1 MYFLIDTLPT
11 YWYTLNMRMG
21 RPPKLPS
28 EVRSSVIPVR
38 LTRAE
43 WRELQKRARQSGI
56 PVSEY
61 IRKKLDLRKDAE

>member
-1 MYFLIDTLPT
+1 MIDALLT
-11 YWYTLNMRMG
+11 YWYTVSMRMG
-21 RPPKLPS
+21 RPPKPPT

-38 LTRAE
+38 LTHAE
-43 WRELQKRARQSGI
+43 WRELRKRARQSGI

>member
-1 MYFLIDTLPT
+1 
-11 YWYTLNMRMG
+11 
-21 RPPKLPS
+21 
-28 EVRSSVIPVR
+28 